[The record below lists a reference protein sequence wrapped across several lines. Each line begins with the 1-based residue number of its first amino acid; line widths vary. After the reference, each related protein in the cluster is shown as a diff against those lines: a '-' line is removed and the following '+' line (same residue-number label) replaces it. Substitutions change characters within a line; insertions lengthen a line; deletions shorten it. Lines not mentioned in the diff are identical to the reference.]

1 MVPFARAKLQRSLAE
16 NRYLQGGAQMSCQ
29 ECSVNLVKTPEASP
43 KVVLLALWI
52 ASSSVS
58 KAKTDMTG
66 PKISSFTQVIS
77 SLQLSVTAERSWTRI
92 SAAKKGTDSRAMMT
106 AGFTENTRG
115 HEVTSFQFGVT
126 GDERLSSTKH
136 SGSLQTQTIHSS
148 CTKMCP
154 GQNQAAPL
162 PQFTSC
168 P

>member
-1 MVPFARAKLQRSLAE
+1 MVPFARAKLQRSLAD
-16 NRYLQGGAQMSCQ
+16 NRYGAQMSCE
-29 ECSVNLVKTPEASP
+29 ECAVNLVKTPEASP

-77 SLQLSVTAERSWTRI
+77 SLQLSVTAERSWTHV
-92 SAAKKGTDSRAMMT
+92 SAAKKGTDSRET

-126 GDERLSSTKH
+126 GDDRLSSTKH
-136 SGSLQTQTIHSS
+136 SGSLQTQTIHCS

-162 PQFTSC
+162 PQVTSC